1 MKELPVEDFYTNG
14 AKVRADGRVMR
25 DNYLFQVKSPAES
38 TGPWDYFKLLATI
51 PGAQAVRPVAD
62 SPCPLLHQ

>member
-1 MKELPVEDFYTNG
+1 MKELPVEDFYTHG

-25 DNYLFQVKSPAES
+25 DHYLFQVKSPAES

-51 PGAQAVRPVAD
+51 PGEQAVRPVAD